1 MTRLTIDLPDSLHKT
16 LKSLS
21 VMSGKTMRDMAIT
34 AIDKYAK
41 VKIEKQNISYS
52 DDILEDEADL
62 ILKPVI
68 EEYAK
73 QIESNQFEG
82 HDWED
87 VKKDIE

>member
-1 MTRLTIDLPDSLHKT
+1 
-16 LKSLS
+16 
-21 VMSGKTMRDMAIT
+21 
-34 AIDKYAK
+34 
-41 VKIEKQNISYS
+41 
-52 DDILEDEADL
+52 LEDEADL

>member
-21 VMSGKTMRDMAIT
+21 VISGKTMRDMAIT
-34 AIDKYAK
+34 AIDKYTQ
-41 VKIEKQNISYS
+41 VKIEKKTIFSS
-52 DDILEDEADL
+52 DDISENEADL

-68 EEYAK
+68 EEYVK
-73 QIESNQFEG
+73 QIENNQFNG

-87 VKKDIE
+87 IKKDIE